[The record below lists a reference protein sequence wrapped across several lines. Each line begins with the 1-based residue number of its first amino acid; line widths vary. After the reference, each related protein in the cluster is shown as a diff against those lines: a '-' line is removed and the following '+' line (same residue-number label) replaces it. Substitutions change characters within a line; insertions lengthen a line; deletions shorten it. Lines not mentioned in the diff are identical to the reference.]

1 MIQRIPLSEFPI
13 GMNQDADIKD
23 AYYWFKEFISE
34 KDWERRKNEI
44 ENYLTSIVRVSEPFS
59 EPINEGTLL
68 VIQKDQIGWYLY
80 LVHTYLFEAHK
91 YEYYQGARVLPIF
104 KRIGMNLDLIKDIEG
119 INKKIRDLFKK
130 RTAEADAILFE
141 ILTALLWKRNGWIVK
156 VIEEGKSGKTP
167 DFSVS
172 KDNVEWQVECKRQKK
187 SSDYTYRETKKR
199 QVLISGISKMLVQ
212 YNVLLDITFHVE
224 LVSLPDT
231 YLRDVLENIIP
242 KTKTPGRIVSN
253 FEVDIDMTF
262 VDIFSIQEH
271 LKINYV
277 KMSSPQHLELI
288 ANKEID
294 HSSFTSGF
302 IGNFV
307 YVGDDNV
314 NNLYISE
321 IVNAFGVHCNC
332 DASEALFAKARDV
345 RNHIQDAIK
354 QFTPDKDAI
363 VHIGMETF
371 DGPEVERVRLEK
383 ILYSM
388 DNIDTQNNRL
398 CWIYYHYFQSYT
410 RSYMDWYFDETVSI
424 ATSFIKL
431 LPPIEKT
438 FLIIPED
445 EISIENASHWDKDL
459 P

>member
-13 GMNQDADIKD
+13 GANQDADIKD

-44 ENYLTSIVRVSEPFS
+44 ENYLTSIVRASEPFS

-104 KRIGMNLDLIKDIEG
+104 KRIGMNLDLVKDIEG

-199 QVLISGISKMLVQ
+199 QVLISGLSKMLLQ

-262 VDIFSIQEH
+262 VDISSIQEH
-271 LKINYV
+271 LKTNYV

-314 NNLYISE
+314 NNLYIS
-321 IVNAFGVHCNC
+321 
-332 DASEALFAKARDV
+332 SL
-345 RNHIQDAIK
+345 
-354 QFTPDKDAI
+354 
-363 VHIGMETF
+363 
-371 DGPEVERVRLEK
+371 RL
-383 ILYSM
+383 
-388 DNIDTQNNRL
+388 
-398 CWIYYHYFQSYT
+398 
-410 RSYMDWYFDETVSI
+410 
-424 ATSFIKL
+424 
-431 LPPIEKT
+431 
-438 FLIIPED
+438 
-445 EISIENASHWDKDL
+445 
-459 P
+459 